1 MILPKHSEYYLILFF
16 MKYQLIS
23 EISIKQISI
32 KQISTKLVGR
42 IAGTNEIIPPNNYNL
57 N

>member
-1 MILPKHSEYYLILFF
+1 